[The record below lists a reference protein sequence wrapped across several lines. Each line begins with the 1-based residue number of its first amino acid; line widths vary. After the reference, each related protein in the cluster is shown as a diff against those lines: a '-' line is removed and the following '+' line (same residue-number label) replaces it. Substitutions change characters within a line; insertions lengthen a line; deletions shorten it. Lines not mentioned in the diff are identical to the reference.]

1 MRKDPRMP
9 ECDRSDPESVRA
21 YRRAY
26 YWLHH
31 DRMLA
36 IERRKYEKKR
46 RVYGHTCVIC
56 GKTFETTK
64 KNSKVCSDECRHQLQ
79 IRRWKEYRL
88 RHAAPPK
95 NKVCPVC
102 GAVFEMSS
110 THKLYCSAR
119 CREIVRRK
127 RKAEYVA
134 SHRDRFAEYKR
145 RWKRTKKGKL
155 AARRYQVSHRKQLSE
170 KSRRYYYRD
179 HVRRCEREKARQKR
193 LREKGKSD
201 LANNIVSKEAIYYGK
216 SLERS
221 ARYAKLHPEKCA
233 ASKRKYKLK
242 RELSDANNKNA
253 AIWLSLGVYK

>member
-36 IERRKYEKKR
+36 IERKKREKKR
-46 RVYGHTCVIC
+46 RAYGHTCEIC
-56 GKTFETTK
+56 GKAFETTK
-64 KNSKVCSDECRHQLQ
+64 KNSKVCSDECRHQLR

-88 RHAAPPK
+88 RRAAPPK
-95 NKVCPVC
+95 KKVCPVC
-102 GAVFEMSS
+102 GTVFEMSS

-134 SHRDRFAEYKR
+134 SHWDRFAEYKR
-145 RWKRTKKGKL
+145 RWKKTKKGRLCEK
-155 AARRYQVSHRKQLSE
+155 RYRASHRKELSE
-170 KSRRYYYRD
+170 RSRRYYYKD
-179 HVRRCEREKARQKR
+179 HKKKCERAKAAQKR
-193 LREKGKSD
+193 IRDKGKAD
-201 LANNIVSKEAIYYGK
+201 MLQNIVSSEAITYSK
-216 SLERS
+216 MLERS